1 MPFGGE
7 WSCVVKNESIPFVHL
22 HTHSWFSFCRG
33 TDSPERLCRS
43 VRERG
48 MKALAITDTNGLYG
62 LIWFMQFAREAGVRP
77 IVGAEAVWGDERAVV
92 LVRDRRGYAG
102 LCRLLSDLHRN
113 SGPTVGSEGPRDC
126 LPFDLGG
133 ALAALPA
140 GVVILTPLARLL
152 ERLARERGRA
162 FLYGEL
168 SPAEPPRSRE
178 ALKRFLRRHELPPVA
193 TGAVH
198 FSDTTGRAVHRL
210 LRAVATNWVLTPS
223 GSDPPGVVPP
233 GCLLEPPDRLA
244 ARHPDLPEAVEN
256 AARIAD
262 DCRFLPEL
270 GRPIFPEYKAPG
282 GQESGKYLEQLCLEG
297 VRRRYGAMNGAIRR
311 RLDHELEVIRDK
323 GFAPYFLVVRDVV
336 AQAPRTCGRGS
347 AAASLVSYLLGITN
361 VDPIRHNL
369 YFERFLNPGRTDPPD
384 IDVDFP
390 WDERDGVLE
399 WVFDRFGLARTAM
412 IANHNS
418 FRTRAAVREIAKALG
433 LPDAEIARVCKRFP
447 WHAGDPAETVRS
459 HPRFRGLR
467 LDDPWPRIFEMAR
480 AIRGA
485 PRNLSVHCGGV
496 VIVPGR
502 IDEYVP
508 VQPTPKGL
516 PVIQWEKDQAEDA
529 GLVKID
535 LLGNRS
541 LAVIRDAC
549 REVAER
555 GAEKIDFQ
563 RFDPTDD
570 EETREL
576 MRRGRTMGVFYV
588 ESPATRQ
595 LQAKCGRGD
604 FEHLVIHSSIIRPAA
619 NAYVQEYIRR
629 LRGGAWAPL
638 HPVLEHVLRETYGL
652 MVYQEDISRTAI
664 AIAGFDAASADDL
677 RKVLSK
683 KHKRAKLAE
692 YRRQL
697 WEGARR
703 RGLEDE
709 LIEKIWNQIISFSGY
724 SFCKPH
730 SASYAMVSFQ
740 SAYLRAHH
748 PAEFMAAV
756 ISNRGGYYST
766 LAYVSECRRMGL
778 SLLPPSVNRS
788 EKRWTG
794 SGKALRV
801 GLMQLK
807 SCPDEAI
814 DLLLEERRRGGPYRS
829 LENLLR
835 RLDGRLQAEVV
846 KILVLSGAC
855 DDLLPAGGSRA
866 DLVWQLTAW
875 SRRRERVGRPA
886 GRLFA
891 TPTAD
896 ERKRGGGVERL
907 PRMGA
912 YDEKRFLEHEV
923 ETLGLLVSRH
933 PLLLYRD
940 TVIGAR
946 ALPAREL
953 KHYAGRRVTTVGWYV
968 TGKPVLTKRGE
979 PMEFLSFEDTTAIYE
994 TTFFPRAYRRF
1005 CSMISRTRPYL
1016 LTGRVEENYG
1026 VVSLNVD
1033 ALRPLSRTMT

>member
-1 MPFGGE
+1 MP
-7 WSCVVKNESIPFVHL
+7 NEPIPFVHL

-33 TDSPERLCRS
+33 IDPPERLCRA
-43 VRERG
+43 VREAG
-48 MKALAITDTNGLYG
+48 MDTLAITDTNGLYG
-62 LIWFMQFAREAGVRP
+62 LIWFMQFAQESGVRP
-77 IVGAEAVWGDERAVV
+77 IVGAETVWGDERALV
-92 LVRDRRGYAG
+92 LVRDRHGYAG
-102 LCRLLSDLHRN
+102 LCRLLSDLHR
-113 SGPTVGSEGPRDC
+113 SAGPTVGSEGPREPR
-126 LPFDLGG
+126 PFDLGG
-133 ALAALPA
+133 ALAALPP

-152 ERLARERGRA
+152 ERIARERGSA
-162 FLYGEL
+162 GLYGEL
-168 SPAEPPRSRE
+168 SPAEPPRARE
-178 ALKRFLRRHELPPVA
+178 ALKRFLARHELPPVA

-198 FSDTTGRAVHRL
+198 FADPSGHAVHRL
-210 LRAVATNWVLTPS
+210 LRAIATNWVLAPN
-223 GSDPPGVVPP
+223 GSDPPGMVPP
-233 GCLLEPPDRLA
+233 GCFLESPARLA
-244 ARHPDLPEAVEN
+244 ARHPDLPEAIEN
-256 AARIAD
+256 AARIAA

-270 GRPIFPEYKAPG
+270 GRPIFPEYDTPG
-282 GQESGKYLEQLCLEG
+282 GREIGELLEQLCLEG
-297 VRRRYGAMNGAIRR
+297 VRRRYGTMNGAIRR
-311 RLDHELEVIRDK
+311 RLDHELGIIRDK
-323 GFAPYFLVVRDVV
+323 SFSQYFLVVRDIV
-336 AQAPRTCGRGS
+336 ARAPRTCGRGS

-369 YFERFLNPGRTDPPD
+369 YFERFLNPGRLDPPD

-390 WDERDGVLE
+390 WDERDGVLD
-399 WVFDRFGLARTAM
+399 WVFDRFGVARTAM

-433 LPDAEIARVCKRFP
+433 LPDAEIARVSKRFP
-447 WHAGDPAETVRS
+447 WHAQDPEETVRD
-459 HPRFRGLR
+459 HPRFRGLQ
-467 LDDPWPRIFEMAR
+467 LDDPWPRIFDLAR
-480 AIRGA
+480 SIRGA
-485 PRNLSVHCGGV
+485 PRNMSVHCGGV

-502 IDEYVP
+502 IDELVP

-555 GAEKIDFQ
+555 GGERIDFR

-570 EETREL
+570 ADTREL
-576 MRRGRTMGVFYV
+576 MRLGRTMGVFYV

-619 NAYVQEYIRR
+619 NTYVQEYIRR
-629 LRGGAWAPL
+629 LRGGAWEPL

-652 MVYQEDISRTAI
+652 MVYQEDISRAAI
-664 AIAGFDAASADDL
+664 ALAGFDAASADDL

-683 KHKRAKLAE
+683 KHKQAKL
-692 YRRQL
+692 
-697 WEGARR
+697 R

-709 LIEKIWNQIISFSGY
+709 LIEKIWNQIMSFSGY

-740 SAYLRAHH
+740 SAYLRAHY

-766 LAYVSECRRMGL
+766 LAYASECRRMGL
-778 SLLPPSVNRS
+778 KLLPPSVNHS
-788 EKRWTG
+788 EKRWTAG
-794 SGKALRV
+794 RGTVRV

-807 SCPDEAI
+807 GCPDEAVEA
-814 DLLLEERRRGGPYRS
+814 LLEERRRGGSYSS
-829 LENLLR
+829 LEDLLR
-835 RLDGRLQAEVV
+835 RLEGRVQAQAVR
-846 KILVLSGAC
+846 ILLLSGAC

-875 SRRRERVGRPA
+875 SRRRESDRRPA
-886 GRLFA
+886 GWLFA
-891 TPTAD
+891 APAAD
-896 ERKRGGGVERL
+896 ERKRGGSGDRL

-912 YDEKRFLEHEV
+912 YDEMTLLEHEV

-940 TVIGAR
+940 AVIRAR
-946 ALPAREL
+946 VLPAREL
-953 KHYAGRRVTTVGWYV
+953 EHYAGRRVTTVGWYV

-979 PMEFLSFEDTTAIYE
+979 PMEFLSFEDTTALYE

-1033 ALRPLSRTMT
+1033 AVRPLRRTMA